1 MKKVISLLSLCTA
14 LVLGA
19 CGSGGDDLEPEAL
32 LAPIAELS
40 LAGENAKI
48 TWPSV
53 EHAKAYYYELTKDG
67 VEDKVGQVQL
77 ATYNFKLER
86 TSLYTFRVK
95 ALADK
100 TGMWLDSDWST
111 TITVQLSELPTPAV
125 SLAIEGDVA
134 MVSWPAVE
142 YAKAYYHELTKD
154 GVMAN
159 SGQVQL
165 TTYNFKLVGTSKY
178 TFRVKALADEESV
191 WLDSEWSPTLSAQ
204 LSQLSSPVARVDAA
218 SVTNTSAVVRWNS
231 IENAVAYHY
240 QLCEGES
247 IVREGDVNGLE
258 ETLSDLKENA
268 TYTFRVMALASGDY
282 VDSNYSSDVSFTTY
296 QLVKLSKPSEL
307 TAKISGIQA
316 TLSWRAVDGAV
327 SYDYEVY
334 KGTEDNAML
343 IGNVAT
349 TTVELNSLE
358 LDTYRFRVKALSK
371 ADDIWVQDSEFS
383 DEYSFT
389 IELVKLDTPTNVTAG
404 TSGNLAVL
412 TWKPV
417 DGAAS
422 YSYELY
428 QGSAQSALK
437 SGSVTTATVALT
449 SLQPGSYRFRVK
461 AVGKA
466 EDVWVQESEFSAD
479 YTFTI
484 DGQAVNLALPNH
496 EIDGVIRAFPGAE
509 GGGMYTT
516 GGRGGRV
523 IHVTNLNDSGSGS
536 LREAINTSGAR
547 TIVFDVC
554 GTIQL
559 KSTLEIKNSDVTIAG
574 QTAPGEGITLRDYS
588 VVVKANNV
596 IIRYMRFRM
605 GDAAKQENDAIWG
618 RYYENIILDHCS
630 MSWSTDECAS
640 FYANKN
646 FTMQW
651 CLVGESLRKSV
662 HGKGDHGYGGIWGGK
677 NASFHHN
684 MLTCHD
690 SRNARIDHPQIYDNY
705 LSTHRGNVDYRN
717 NLINNWG
724 SEVTYGGESGW
735 FNIIGNYYKKGPAS
749 TNRAYFVNA
758 YADYTKDGKVY
769 SDAYGQ
775 FYIDGN
781 VNPDQATITA
791 DNKKGINWKNGSNW
805 GNYNQYLSAPLP
817 IRKDDVV
824 SCFTSTH
831 TAVDAYARI
840 LDCAGASLKR
850 DAVDKR
856 LVDDARNGKA
866 TYTNGGNGSK
876 NGIIDTQTAV
886 GGWPTLSATS
896 EEVARATTDTDKD
909 NIPDYYEGLLG
920 LDPTK
925 ADATTKTLDPQ
936 GLYTNF
942 EIYLH
947 YLVKDITANQTAG
960 GSYTKLE

>member
-14 LVLGA
+14 LLLGA
-19 CGSGGDDLEPEAL
+19 CGGGGDEVQPQAL
-32 LAPIAELS
+32 AAPAAVLNIT
-40 LAGENAKI
+40 GDNAQVS
-48 TWPSV
+48 WPAV
-53 EHAKAYYYELTKDG
+53 EHAKAYYHELTKDG
-67 VEDKVGQVQL
+67 VVANSGQVQL
-77 ATYNFKLER
+77 TTYNFKLEG
-86 TSLYTFRVK
+86 TSKYTFRVK

-100 TGMWLDSDWST
+100 TGMWLDS
-111 TITVQLSELPTPAV
+111 
-125 SLAIEGDVA
+125 
-134 MVSWPAVE
+134 
-142 YAKAYYHELTKD
+142 
-154 GVMAN
+154 
-159 SGQVQL
+159 
-165 TTYNFKLVGTSKY
+165 
-178 TFRVKALADEESV
+178 
-191 WLDSEWSPTLSAQ
+191 EWSATLSAQ

-218 SVTNTSAVVRWNS
+218 TVTNTSATVSWTSV
-231 IENAVAYHY
+231 AYAAAYHY
-240 QLCEGES
+240 QLCEGGS
-247 IVREGDVNGLE
+247 VVREGDVDGIKFELKE
-258 ETLSDLKENA
+258 LKENTA
-268 TYTFRVMALASGDY
+268 YIFRVKAVASGDR
-282 VDSNYSSDVSFTTY
+282 VDSNYSNDVSFKTT
-296 QLVKLSKPSEL
+296 QVIKLAAP
-307 TAKISGIQA
+307 TDI
-316 TLSWRAVDGAV
+316 TAV
-327 SYDYEVY
+327 SSGYQAIV
-334 KGTEDNAML
+334 
-343 IGNVAT
+343 
-349 TTVELNSLE
+349 SW
-358 LDTYRFRVKALSK
+358 KA
-371 ADDIWVQDSEFS
+371 
-383 DEYSFT
+383 
-389 IELVKLDTPTNVTAG
+389 
-404 TSGNLAVL
+404 
-412 TWKPV
+412 V

-428 QGSAQSALK
+428 QGSAQSAQK

-484 DGQAVNLALPNH
+484 DGQALNLGLPNH

-516 GGRGGRV
+516 GGRGGKV

-605 GDAAKQENDAIWG
+605 GDAANQENDAIWG

-651 CLVGESLRKSV
+651 CLIGESLRKSV

-781 VNPDQATITA
+781 VNPDQAAITA

-831 TAVDAYARI
+831 TAADAYARI

-856 LVDDARNGKA
+856 LVDDACNGKA

-886 GGWPTLSATS
+886 GGWPTLTATS

-925 ADATTKTLDPQ
+925 ADATAKTLDPQ
-936 GLYTNF
+936 GLYSNF

-947 YLVKDITANQTAG
+947 FLVKDVTAAQTAG
-960 GSYTKLE
+960 GAYTKLD